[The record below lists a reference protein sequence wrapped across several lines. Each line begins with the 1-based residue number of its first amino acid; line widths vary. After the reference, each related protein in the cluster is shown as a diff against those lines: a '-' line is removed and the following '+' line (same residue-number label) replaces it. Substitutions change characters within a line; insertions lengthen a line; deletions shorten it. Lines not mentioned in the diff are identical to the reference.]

1 VFLMPAA
8 GAHTSHPTVAT
19 AEDPPFKRQ
28 RTAPPA
34 LRAAVASS
42 KGRKLTL
49 EDVTVI
55 APALEGDGA
64 LSFYA
69 VLDGHGG
76 RDCAEYAA
84 ERLPSLI
91 DERLRGVHESV
102 AIKEAMKVAYAT
114 CEHEVLERAN
124 AKSWDDGCCVVG
136 LLIDRRCTPARA
148 YVANLGDSRAVAC
161 VEPPEAAVRA
171 VALTKDQT
179 ASDPKEKRRI
189 EANGGFVEN
198 GRVCGMLEVSRSLGD
213 RKLKARPKGSGLSAS
228 PEVTSFAIGP
238 EQRFVLLACDGF
250 WKAWT
255 ALQAVEALHAAL
267 PKMDSRRAALAAKVD
282 DPEHAAS
289 LTKEAFAALLKER
302 EGASEEGCLREMVL
316 EAVHV
321 RHAKDNVTALVV
333 RMPDA
338 VAERPM
344 N

>member
-1 VFLMPAA
+1 MAAPSLTPYQTSERTDSPRPNQALDESALRGITGPPATRSHAAQNHHKCARHSAVAAVFLMPAA

-255 ALQAVEALHAAL
+255 ALQASPPLRIL
-267 PKMDSRRAALAAKVD
+267 PR
-282 DPEHAAS
+282 P
-289 LTKEAFAALLKER
+289 
-302 EGASEEGCLREMVL
+302 
-316 EAVHV
+316 
-321 RHAKDNVTALVV
+321 ALVIH
-333 RMPDA
+333 P
-338 VAERPM
+338 
-344 N
+344 